1 MDRQV
6 ALTRARFTSSWAQSK
21 VTVSREESKPQK
33 VEVKVGEEVRWVNG
47 SGGTAHVEF
56 SGAPGINFH
65 IGKEGR
71 VKFDKPGT
79 YDYVVH
85 ISGVK
90 GQAHTGTVVVK
101 WRSRTR
107 AAKRRAALI
116 RGARRPAVAL
126 PHQHPGRRPKGRTGN
141 LR

>member
-1 MDRQV
+1 MKRLLGTTV
-6 ALTRARFTSSWAQSK
+6 VLAITLMLGLGAAWAQAK

-47 SGGTAHVEF
+47 SGGTAHVAF
-56 SGAPGINFH
+56 AGADGISFY

-79 YDYVVH
+79 YEYTVH

-90 GQAHTGTVVVK
+90 GHAHTGTIVVK
-101 WRSRTR
+101 
-107 AAKRRAALI
+107 
-116 RGARRPAVAL
+116 
-126 PHQHPGRRPKGRTGN
+126 
-141 LR
+141 